1 MKESTLLKIALL
13 CSLIGLIA
21 LYFISAKIEFKDY
34 KPSSLNKNIGDDV
47 KLQGTISK
55 ISDKGNV
62 VFIEVNQQMPVTVVL
77 FSKDDNLNLNNGDNI
92 EVVGEV
98 QEYNGKNEI
107 IAQRIRI
114 VKI

>member
-13 CSLIGLIA
+13 CSLVGLIA

-34 KPSSLNKNIGDDV
+34 KPSALNKDIGDDV
-47 KLQGTISK
+47 KLQGTISR

-62 VFIEVNQQMPVTVVL
+62 IFIEVAQQMPVTVVL
-77 FSKDDNLNLNNGDNI
+77 FSKDEDLKLRNGDKI
-92 EVVGEV
+92 EVIGEV
-98 QEYNGKNEI
+98 QEYNGKDEI